1 MASRIARKI
10 VKSVL
15 SREQMD
21 GDGARGMY
29 SLPWCVVSLLYT
41 NDDDCS
47 LP

>member
-21 GDGARGMY
+21 GDGARGMLFII
-29 SLPWCVVSLLYT
+29 SSLLLFIRY
-41 NDDDCS
+41 

>member
-29 SLPWCVVSLLYT
+29 SSRVVVYMMCVYS
-41 NDDDCS
+41 S
-47 LP
+47 